1 MLQQL
6 RELKDVRRIVF
17 DVRGNGGGDSSVGG
31 RIFEAAT
38 GGLEYDR
45 RDIDGLARTYAQWR
59 VSDVSF
65 TALMRPDSSASSRKL
80 YRAGS
85 GPVAQVEKL
94 LEELTAAKAAGRAW
108 VEQADGYRVTRADVV
123 RRNGK
128 LRRFN
133 GPVAS
138 ADRRPLR
145 QCLPRFRRP
154 GALGSRRRPRRARHQ
169 LHFLSLYIEKG
180 FAKLPSGN
188 LLFIPLK
195 VWRNRVRGNDEIL
208 VPDIPLD
215 VDMDDDNQVV
225 PATLDALAATKS

>member
-1 MLQQL
+1 M
-6 RELKDVRRIVF
+6 RS
-17 DVRGNGGGDSSVGG
+17 GGCPTS
-31 RIFEAAT
+31 RLPT
-38 GGLEYDR
+38 
-45 RDIDGLARTYAQWR
+45 
-59 VSDVSF
+59 
-65 TALMRPDSSASSRKL
+65 RPDSSASSRKL
-80 YRAGS
+80 YGAGS

-133 GPVAS
+133 GPVALLTDAHCAS
-138 ADRRPLR
+138 A
-145 QCLPRFRRP
+145 CLDFADLVRSVP
-154 GALGSRRRPRRARHQ
+154 GAVHVGRATS
-169 LHFLSLYIEKG
+169 FDSLYIEKG